1 MKAIIPLLAVSL
13 ITLTLAAADSP
24 TPSLFQLRLVRDRSA
39 ADTEPVTIPQIAK
52 DTKRATQE
60 VLHISKL
67 PLLDYSA
74 VRSAFVRT
82 NGFTGGPEITVEF
95 TEEGGKRLAKLTEE
109 NVGKRVAI
117 FIDGKVQS
125 APRIM
130 GQITGGRIAVDGPFT
145 AEEANRLADKIT
157 RKSK

>member
-1 MKAIIPLLAVSL
+1 MKAIIPLLTVGF
-13 ITLTLAAADSP
+13 TTFMLAAADSP
-24 TPSLFQLRLVRDRSA
+24 TPSFFQLRLVRDSST
-39 ADTEPVTIPQIAK
+39 ADTEQFTFSQLAK

-67 PLLDYSA
+67 PLLDQSA

-117 FIDGKVQS
+117 FLEGKLWS
-125 APRIM
+125 APRIP
-130 GQITGGRIAVDGPFT
+130 GPITGGGIAVDGPFT
-145 AEEANRLADKIT
+145 LEEAHRLADKIG
-157 RKSK
+157 RRSK